1 MSKKLT
7 LRMFILFIYQQYV
20 SVSVSLSPL
29 VHDESFV
36 RIAVK

>member
-20 SVSVSLSPL
+20 SVSVSPL